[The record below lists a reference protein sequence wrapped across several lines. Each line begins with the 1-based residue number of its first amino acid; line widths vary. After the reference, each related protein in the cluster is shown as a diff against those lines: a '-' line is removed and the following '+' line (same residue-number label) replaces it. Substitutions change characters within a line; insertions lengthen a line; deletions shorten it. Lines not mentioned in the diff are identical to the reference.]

1 MTETIIPIEVIGTG
15 IGSQPVEEDGS
26 QLDFTKMPSE
36 MMTYAAPVLPEPED
50 IEGLESGIDILKQ
63 LHEALLA
70 YRAGDEVMIIDLTH
84 LDEKNRTFI
93 NEAFGDGEVSVIY
106 YGSAKIDIQESV
118 LAGVWRVHYKRSNGD
133 VMHDTI
139 EIGEIPDM
147 VKNGVFVQAKS
158 KLNFDESGLPEGLMN
173 ATSLITEINDKAAK
187 WKPGN
192 QEHVINLSLLP
203 HTPEDLSFLGELLGS
218 GPAVILSRG
227 YGNCRITST
236 AMKNVWW
243 VQYFNSQDTMILNT
257 IEVSDVPKVA
267 CASAEDITDSAQ
279 RMGEILGIYV

>member
-1 MTETIIPIEVIGTG
+1 
-15 IGSQPVEEDGS
+15 
-26 QLDFTKMPSE
+26 
-36 MMTYAAPVLPEPED
+36 
-50 IEGLESGIDILKQ
+50 
-63 LHEALLA
+63 
-70 YRAGDEVMIIDLTH
+70 
-84 LDEKNRTFI
+84 
-93 NEAFGDGEVSVIY
+93 
-106 YGSAKIDIQESV
+106 
-118 LAGVWRVHYKRSNGD
+118 
-133 VMHDTI
+133 MHDTI

>member
-118 LAGVWRVHYKRSNGD
+118 LAGVWRVHYKRSM
-133 VMHDTI
+133 VM
-139 EIGEIPDM
+139 
-147 VKNGVFVQAKS
+147 
-158 KLNFDESGLPEGLMN
+158 
-173 ATSLITEINDKAAK
+173 
-187 WKPGN
+187 
-192 QEHVINLSLLP
+192 
-203 HTPEDLSFLGELLGS
+203 
-218 GPAVILSRG
+218 
-227 YGNCRITST
+227 
-236 AMKNVWW
+236 
-243 VQYFNSQDTMILNT
+243 
-257 IEVSDVPKVA
+257 
-267 CASAEDITDSAQ
+267 
-279 RMGEILGIYV
+279 